1 MKKFKRIIALILA
14 VLCVSV
20 CSGCLKYTSN
30 ILDVTTAPS
39 FTEPTEPTTS
49 HQQTPSY
56 PYVTEPSTLYP
67 EITTLPEQ
75 TTGLEPPTTLP
86 GVSEPST
93 APQVPTTEVPTS
105 GAPVTEAPTTQ
116 AAEKDPSQWSK
127 AETLKFLTD
136 AMNKSRA
143 VTTPLTVH
151 HSEAFSFTVS
161 DMNDKVAGIVNKVIA
176 SVAKPSDETLQF
188 NGGKA
193 TNSEG
198 EVVPL
203 LLPKKGNFY
212 LDEAGCT
219 SISASKSGNDV
230 IIKVN
235 LIEEKVDMTT
245 PPKYNSSACGYLDTA
260 SLDLPSI
267 IKISAFDIDYQGTT
281 ITYTINSD
289 GYCSK
294 AAYHVLLGLDIA
306 GSGMGIKANIKIG
319 GYEDEVWEVNW

>member
-1 MKKFKRIIALILA
+1 MKNCQKIIALILA
-14 VLCVSV
+14 VLCVSLS
-20 CSGCLKYTSN
+20 SGCLKYTSN
-30 ILDVTTAPS
+30 ILDVTTAPAS
-39 FTEPTEPTTS
+39 SDTYTTAYQPTT
-49 HQQTPSY
+49 SY

-67 EITTLPEQ
+67 EISTLPEE
-75 TTGLEPPTTLP
+75 TTGSVIPTTLP
-86 GVSEPST
+86 VGSEPST
-93 APQVPTTEVPTS
+93 SAVVPSTEIPTS
-105 GAPVTEAPTTQ
+105 GVPVTEAPTTQ

-161 DMNDKVAGIVNKVIA
+161 DMNDTVAGIVNKVIA
-176 SVAKPSDETLQF
+176 SVAKPSDETLQY

-193 TNSEG
+193 TNSDG

-203 LLPKKGNFY
+203 LLPKKGNFF

-219 SISASKSGNDV
+219 SVSASKSGSDI
-230 IIKVN
+230 IIKVT
-235 LIEEKVDMTT
+235 LVEEKVNMTT
-245 PPKYNSSACGYLDTA
+245 PPKYNSTACGYLDVA

-267 IKISAFDIDYQGTT
+267 VKISSFDIDYQGTT
-281 ITYTINSD
+281 ITYTINAD